1 MGKETFKVKKK
12 LLIVLLTM
20 GMALSACGQ
29 SPGAKILKTIAS
41 SASDEVKKAK
51 TGALPE
57 EESEEQSKEEES
69 QEQSKEADT
78 ADGTQAVQETAP
90 EQEPAAEQEAGQET
104 GSGEYER
111 GIVTQDAWESEFWNL
126 RFTPPQG
133 LSMLGEEEL
142 NNMMGLGEEMLSQ
155 NFSEKQVEYAQM
167 MNVYEMM
174 STNLTGDANVVVTTE
189 KLLASGFSSED
200 YLQAMKRTVTSITT
214 ISYTVLE
221 EGQTYQIGDDTF
233 GVMKVMGEGS
243 GMVMYQDYYA
253 LVKGNRALAIAITY
267 TDDTAQ
273 MAGEMIEGFEKY

>member
-1 MGKETFKVKKK
+1 MKKK
-12 LLIVLLTM
+12 LLIVLLTSV
-20 GMALSACGQ
+20 MALSACGR
-29 SPGAKILKTIAS
+29 SPGARILENIAS
-41 SASDEVKKAK
+41 SVSDEVKSGKTKAS
-51 TGALPE
+51 PE
-57 EESEEQSKEEES
+57 EEPDES
-69 QEQSKEADT
+69 QVADEAGGAQT
-78 ADGTQAVQETAP
+78 AQEPVP
-90 EQEPAAEQEAGQET
+90 EQEPAMEQEAGQEP
-104 GSGEYER
+104 GRGEYER
-111 GIVTQDAWESEFWNL
+111 GTVTQDAWESEFWNL

-142 NNMMGLGEEMLSQ
+142 NSMMGLGEEMLSQ

-174 STNLTGDANVVVTTE
+174 SSNLTGDANVVVTTE

-200 YLQAMKRTVTSITT
+200 YLQAMKKTVTSITT

-221 EGQTYQIGDDTF
+221 EGQTYQIGDETF
-233 GVMKVMGEGS
+233 GVMKVMGEGN

-273 MAGEMIEGFEKY
+273 MAGEMIGGFETY